1 MRDEG
6 LFSGGAENVIRWLS
20 GAGILLGLASAALLV
35 FFLMKGAEWRAT
47 SAAKWTLFAGLFL
60 LPSMT
65 MLTGNVVGFHNT
77 RQSCAQ
83 CHTMDPW
90 IADMKDP
97 NSKTLAAAHY
107 KDRLI
112 NEDQCYTCH
121 TGYGLA
127 GNIQAKLSGLSHVTH
142 YYVTGVPAEI
152 RIKRPFPVATCLHC
166 HVDAAGY
173 QKIEQ
178 HVDAEMKPKI
188 LSGEMSC
195 FECHAAPHPRPGKAP

>member
-1 MRDEG
+1 MGEDG
-6 LFSGGAENVIRWLS
+6 VFSGGPANVARWLS
-20 GAGILLGLASAALLV
+20 AAGILLGLASAVLLAI
-35 FFLMKGAEWRAT
+35 FLAKGAAWRAT
-47 SAAKWTLFAGLFL
+47 AAARWLLLAGLFV

-65 MLTGNVVGFHNT
+65 MLLGNVVGFHNT

-97 NSKTLAAAHY
+97 KSTTLAAVHY

-112 NEDQCYTCH
+112 SDDQCYTCH
-121 TGYGLA
+121 SGYGLA
-127 GNIQAKLSGLSHVTH
+127 GNIQAKMSGLSHVTH
-142 YYVTGVPAEI
+142 YYVTGVPKEI
-152 RIKRPFPVATCLHC
+152 KIKRPFPVATCLHC
-166 HVDAAGY
+166 HAEAAGY
-173 QKIEQ
+173 LKIEQ

-195 FECHAAPHPRPGKAP
+195 FECHAAPHPRPAKP

>member
-1 MRDEG
+1 MHEEG
-6 LFSGGAENVIRWLS
+6 FFSGGAENVIRWMS
-20 GAGILLGLASAALLV
+20 GAGILLGLASAVALLV
-35 FFLMKGAEWRAT
+35 YLAKGAAWRAT
-47 SAAKWTLFAGLFL
+47 AAAKWLLLAGLFL

-65 MLTGNVVGFHNT
+65 MLLGNVTGFHNA

-90 IADMKDP
+90 VADMKDP
-97 NSKTLAAAHY
+97 ASTTLAALHY

-121 TGYGLA
+121 SGYGLM
-127 GNIQAKLSGLSHVTH
+127 GNVQAKMSGLSHVLH

-152 RIKRPFPVATCLHC
+152 KAHRPFPSTTCLHC

-178 HVDAEMKPKI
+178 HVDAEMQPNI
-188 LSGEMSC
+188 LSGKMSC
-195 FECHAAPHPRPGKAP
+195 FECHAAPHPRKAKP